1 MKETLKRQ
9 RQLDEYHMGAT
20 SCVNGES
27 TAQPQPVPGGRR
39 RSSDEHSHSGVSEQ
53 IDEAPGS
60 SGTNHSA
67 TSATVPAGR
76 SEDPQFA
83 FNVGTSQAPGSQV
96 PTVRNSAQSTPKKSV
111 ARPRKNSKATP
122 SKKPNKKRPTSQRSE
137 DTSELANSMHQ
148 MDLPVSED
156 YNPLQSPMDGS
167 IQSVGYG
174 SLPAE
179 HDNVSYFTLTAPMRE
194 GHYTR

>member
-1 MKETLKRQ
+1 VRETLKRQ

-27 TAQPQPVPGGRR
+27 TAHPQPVPGGRR

-67 TSATVPAGR
+67 TSATVQAGHP
-76 SEDPQFA
+76 EDTQFA
-83 FNVGTSQAPGSQV
+83 FTVGTSQAPDSQV
-96 PTVRNSAQSTPKKSV
+96 PTVRNSAQSTPKKTV
-111 ARPRKNSKATP
+111 ARPRKNSRATP

-148 MDLPVSED
+148 MDSPVSED

-174 SLPAE
+174 SMPVVQ
-179 HDNVSYFTLTAPMRE
+179 DNVSYFSLSAPESE

>member
-1 MKETLKRQ
+1 VKETLKHQ
-9 RQLDEYHMGAT
+9 RQLEGYGMGTT
-20 SCVNGES
+20 SANGE
-27 TAQPQPVPGGRR
+27 TTGKPQQACSGRR

-67 TSATVPAGR
+67 ISATVQAGR

-83 FNVGTSQAPGSQV
+83 FNVVTGQVPGSQV
-96 PTVRNSAQSTPKKSV
+96 PTVRNSAQSTPKKTV
-111 ARPRKNSKATP
+111 AKPRKNSKATP
-122 SKKPNKKRPTSQRSE
+122 SKKPNKRRPTSQRSE

-174 SLPAE
+174 SMPVAQ
-179 HDNVSYFTLTAPMRE
+179 DNVSYFSLRAPESE
-194 GHYTR
+194 GHYIR